1 MYETIGSDFFLRG
14 FIYILTNYPIKKSA
28 MNSGSGSLAI
38 GELIGAAFFIVSVVS
53 GCMGIIRPFQS
64 KRITFMRDASFL
76 TGAIMILTWI
86 VYHQR
91 ICWYHGI
98 ILIGYYITYVIVVVM
113 GAYRFP
119 GAESPALLEH
129 KLVAMEHCN
138 TDELLTETSRILR
151 SSPSYSG
158 PLRLDIPAH
167 RFQSQEHIGHI
178 IRPVSPNSS
187 HLSRRSS
194 LHISDSYFPR
204 TTSTNGSISSRL
216 YRHARSPRVGMRTSV
231 FSAIE
236 VILKK

>member
-1 MYETIGSDFFLRG
+1 
-14 FIYILTNYPIKKSA
+14 

-53 GCMGIIRPFQS
+53 GCMGIIRPFKS

-91 ICWYHGI
+91 ICWYHGV
-98 ILIGYYITYVIVVVM
+98 ILILYYITYVAVVVL

-119 GAESPALLEH
+119 GAETPALPEP
-129 KLVAMEHCN
+129 KSNVIDTE
-138 TDELLTETSRILR
+138 ELLTETSRLLS
-151 SSPSYSG
+151 SSPSNNG
-158 PLRLDIPAH
+158 PLRLDIPVH
-167 RFQSQEHIGHI
+167 GFNSQDHLGHI

-194 LHISDSYFPR
+194 LHIVDSYFSR

-216 YRHARSPRVGMRTSV
+216 YRHAMSPRVGIRTSV

-236 VILKK
+236 VGK